1 MSMFSVYLGYIFIG
15 LGLLSLSQKFLFLLL
30 KLSSKI
36 LSSTSLRIFL
46 FVILGLGIERLISLP
61 TWYEEFWRLALVI
74 ILFLEVI
81 NILISFI
88 FPNFIQKQTKSY
100 EGQISLIARFVI
112 SLFFIILALGF
123 LFRFYI
129 GPVITSQDCNSDNKV
144 DVYCIVKNPEDLAL
158 TPDNNYL
165 IISEFGSIEPLGE
178 VTPGKISL
186 LDLNSKEL
194 INLPINFKD
203 KEWGDEDCEMH
214 EKGLLSPH
222 GIDLVRRAD
231 GRYQLAVVDHL
242 IQESVEMFELT
253 NRKNWE
259 LDWKG
264 CTKPSNDK
272 YLNDV
277 SLRKDGSFYV
287 SHMYDRDTGYLDF
300 LLASLLKYNTGY
312 VLLWEKNKGFTKVEG
327 TEGAMPN
334 GIAYDEEIDIL
345 YVVHNLGDQLVAVKP
360 NENRLLAKIHL
371 SGPDNLILKDKS
383 VWVTTLDH
391 EILDLILECG
401 VEYITCNLPFS
412 IYELDQFSLEQTQR
426 ISIKNS
432 VFGLATVALPIEDK
446 IWLGSFHSDRIA
458 TVQTN

>member
-1 MSMFSVYLGYIFIG
+1 MSIISVYIGYIFIG
-15 LGLLSLSQKFLFLLL
+15 LGLLSLSKNFLLLLL

-36 LSSTSLRIFL
+36 LSSTSLRIFF
-46 FVILGLGIERLISLP
+46 FVILGILIERLISLP
-61 TWYEEFWRLALVI
+61 TWYEEFWRVALVV
-74 ILFLEVI
+74 ILLLEAI
-81 NILISFI
+81 NIVISFI
-88 FPNFIQKQTKSY
+88 FPNFINKQTKVY
-100 EGQISLIARFVI
+100 EGQIGLLARFLI
-112 SLFFIILALGF
+112 FLFFIILALGF
-123 LFRFYI
+123 IFRFYI
-129 GPVITSQDCNSDNKV
+129 GPVTTSQDCNSDNTV
-144 DVYCIVKNPEDLAL
+144 DVYCIVKNPEDLAE

-186 LDLNSKEL
+186 LDLNSKKL
-194 INLPINFKD
+194 VNLPINLKD
-203 KEWGDEDCEMH
+203 REWGDDDCEMH
-214 EKGLLSPH
+214 QKGLLSPH
-222 GIDLVRRAD
+222 GIDLVQRTD

-242 IQESVEMFELT
+242 NQESVEMFELIK
-253 NRKNWE
+253 RKNWE

-264 CTKPSNDK
+264 CIKPSKDK

-277 SLRKDGSFYV
+277 SLTKDGNFYV
-287 SHMYDRDTGYLDF
+287 SHMYDRNTGYLDF
-300 LLASLLKYNTGY
+300 LLVSLLKYKTGF
-312 VLLWEKNKGFTKVEG
+312 VLFWEKGKGFKKIKG

-334 GIAYDEEIDIL
+334 GIAYDEEMDIL

-383 VWVTTLDH
+383 IWVTTLDH

-412 IYELDQFSLEQTQR
+412 IYELDKFSLEKTQR

-458 TVQTN
+458 SVQIN